1 MLTNK
6 ILNIILNI
14 TSIFVIPIQIF
25 TTLILGIVINITFGI
40 LSIILSF
47 IWSILFLYPL
57 IGFSYLYERN
67 SFLRIFTSIIGV
79 PIAILGNTYAALIP
93 SMGNVEARIT
103 KLLLT
108 EVFPYSW
115 QFYKLNLNDAYIK
128 QSDGFPYLVKILNKV
143 KPNDDLRWSFISN
156 LKCLNNIY

>member
-14 TSIFVIPIQIF
+14 TSIFVIPVQIF
-25 TTLILGIVINITFGI
+25 TTLILGIITSITFGV

-47 IWSILFLYPL
+47 IWAILFVYPL
-57 IGFSYLYERN
+57 IGLSYLYEKN
-67 SFLRIFTSIIGV
+67 LFLRIFTSIIGL
-79 PIAILGNTYAALIP
+79 PIAILGNTYAVLIP
-93 SMGNVEARIT
+93 SMGNVEGRIT
-103 KLLLT
+103 KILLT

-128 QSDGFPYLVKILNKV
+128 QSKGFPYLVKILNKV
-143 KPNDDLRWSFISN
+143 KPYDNLRWSFISN